1 MHLFTQLN
9 SRALWFLSL
18 SKSCCQEP
26 TSFNGAGHTANTGA
40 TGAYW
45 WPGVKVALWL
55 SFIKHQLSLWRDYRA
70 ILPQSQHKY
79 LTLSAS
85 HYQNPCFLCSIAS
98 ADHNFPEPDRTSPN
112 GLFCPTNSTK
122 RKDPSV
128 TAWNNK
134 EKQHIVMFKMLEPD
148 NVLTFLPGKWLK
160 TIFQIIKIVGKYIYF
175 NQSIH
180 WLIIA
185 ALQLTTSAAN
195 WLVRQM

>member
-40 TGAYW
+40 TGAYR

-79 LTLSAS
+79 LTLSTS
-85 HYQNPCFLCSIAS
+85 HYQNPCFFCSIAS

-112 GLFCPTNSTK
+112 DLFCPTNSTK

-134 EKQHIVMFKMLEPD
+134 ESSISSCLRCWNQIMFDFFTWKMIE
-148 NVLTFLPGKWLK
+148 NYISNYQNSW
-160 TIFQIIKIVGKYIYF
+160 QIHLF
-175 NQSIH
+175 
-180 WLIIA
+180 
-185 ALQLTTSAAN
+185 
-195 WLVRQM
+195 